1 MMPENSQR
9 APYTR
14 IPVIAGAILGGL
26 LVGMIPANVWLVL
39 LAILKLP
46 VPAAVAAELLF
57 LAAYVWWARG
67 GGPPQ
72 QLQAVRADYFRV
84 RSLSGQQWFWGIIA
98 AVSFA
103 VTVHGAIALL
113 FRFVPYPAAA
123 FRQGYDIS
131 FVPTRQLQY
140 LVCVISALSAGVC
153 EEIGFRGYMQRPI
166 EKHYGAFAAILVS
179 SVMFTLLHLT
189 KGWALVGMVPIVFG
203 AGLLLGTLARAA
215 GTLWFGI
222 LGHWLMDIGLFMFWW
237 TQIAGTFRERPIFQT
252 GIDQPFVWECA
263 VFAAVLTM
271 IVTAIIKLLKLRDDS
286 QIPLPGT
293 LAAGAV

>member
-1 MMPENSQR
+1 
-9 APYTR
+9 
-14 IPVIAGAILGGL
+14 
-26 LVGMIPANVWLVL
+26 MIPANVWLVF
-39 LAILKLP
+39 LAVLKLP

-57 LAAYVWWARG
+57 LAIYVWWARG
-67 GGPPQ
+67 GGPPR

-84 RSLSGQQWFWGIIA
+84 LSLSGEQWFWGVIA
-98 AVSFA
+98 AISFA
-103 VTVHGAIALL
+103 AAVHGAIALL

-166 EKHYGAFAAILVS
+166 EKRHGAFVAILVS
-179 SVMFTLLHLT
+179 SLLFTLLHLT
-189 KGWALVGMVPIVFG
+189 KGWALIGMVPIVFG
-203 AGLLLGTLARAA
+203 AGLLLGILARAA

-237 TQIAGTFRERPIFQT
+237 TQVAGTFRQRPIFQT
-252 GIDQPFVWECA
+252 GIDQPFIWECA
-263 VFAAVLTM
+263 VFAGALM
-271 IVTAIIKLLKLRDDS
+271 ITVTATLKLLKLRDDS
-286 QIPLPGT
+286 QTPLPGT